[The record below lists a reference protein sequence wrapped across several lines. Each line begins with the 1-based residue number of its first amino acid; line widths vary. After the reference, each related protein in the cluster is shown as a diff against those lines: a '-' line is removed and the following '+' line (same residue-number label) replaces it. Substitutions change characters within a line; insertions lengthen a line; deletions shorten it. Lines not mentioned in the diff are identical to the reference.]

1 MSDLVFDSSALL
13 AMIQSERGGER
24 VAEYFL
30 DERNR
35 IYMSAV
41 NASEAYAVL
50 MRDGLS
56 EGEAWR
62 SVRLPEIEIIA
73 FGEDD
78 ARIAGAL
85 WKQTNK
91 LGLSF
96 GDRACVAL
104 GLKLGA
110 RILTADRQW
119 SKLKLGIA
127 VEMIRGGA

>member
-13 AMIQSERGGER
+13 AMLQGESGGER
-24 VAEYFL
+24 VTEYFL
-30 DERNR
+30 DERNV
-35 IYMSAV
+35 IHMSAV
-41 NASEAYAVL
+41 NVSEAYAVL

-62 SVRLPEIEIIA
+62 SVRLPEIEIA
-73 FGEDD
+73 VFSDDD

-85 WKQTNK
+85 WKRTGK
-91 LGLSF
+91 LGLSL

-110 RILTADRQW
+110 RILTVDRQW
-119 SKLKLGIA
+119 SKLKLGVA
-127 VEMIRGGA
+127 VEMIRG